1 MHDRNPNPQSLMT
14 GLCDGISVKY
24 TKSVCLMF
32 YFQTKC
38 RQTYNKDWPTTPKQ
52 RVFFQIQWKNTKTN
66 HWRMSDNL
74 QTTAII
80 SEVGVSAS
88 LYKLKCIVWICTWN
102 GSMIRKKGKRKG
114 KKMYKVL
121 YHLLCKLYCS
131 NCLLLNCHVFL
142 FSGMNVK
149 SINTKHTLTQQAKN
163 TRCLHHWWHHDEC
176 WWI

>member
-1 MHDRNPNPQSLMT
+1 MHDRNPNPQSFMK
-14 GLCDGISVKY
+14 GLCDGKSVKY
-24 TKSVCLMF
+24 KKSVCYMF

-88 LYKLKCIVWICTWN
+88 LYKLKCTIWICTWN
-102 GSMIRKKGKRKG
+102 GSMTRKKGRRKE
-114 KKMYKVL
+114 KKKCTKFYTICYASYTVATA
-121 YHLLCKLYCS
+121 YC
-131 NCLLLNCHVFL
+131 
-142 FSGMNVK
+142 
-149 SINTKHTLTQQAKN
+149 
-163 TRCLHHWWHHDEC
+163 
-176 WWI
+176 